1 MEETKFLAVTRQ
13 EAEMLMDSFRVSNP
27 LTRDIAL
34 KAASLVLEFAAE
46 DSLRDVQNIFSS
58 ASAAALVVE
67 CR

>member
-1 MEETKFLAVTRQ
+1 MEDPKFLAVTRQ

-34 KAASLVLEFAAE
+34 KAASLVLEFAAQ
-46 DSLRDVQNIFSS
+46 DSIRDARGIVGSTSS
-58 ASAAALVVE
+58 VVVDAE